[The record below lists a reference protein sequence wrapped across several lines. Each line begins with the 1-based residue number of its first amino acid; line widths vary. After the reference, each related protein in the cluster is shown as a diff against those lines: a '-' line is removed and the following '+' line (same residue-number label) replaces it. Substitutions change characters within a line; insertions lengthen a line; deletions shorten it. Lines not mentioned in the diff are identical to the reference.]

1 MKLRMIGCSHHTTPV
16 EIREKFSFTEQ
27 QVEGALNLLRD
38 QYSDCESVLLST
50 CNRVELYVGAST
62 DVELP
67 TTSQLIQF
75 VADFHQLASM
85 SYEEHFTRL
94 DGEEAIEH
102 LFSVSSSIDSLVV
115 GESQIAAQVH
125 EAYELA
131 VKQGFAGPAMHA
143 VFQHANRVAKRVGHE
158 TEIHTRRIS
167 VPSVAVSEMARDVFE
182 RFDDKKVLVIGSGEM
197 GRETLPYLINEGA
210 KTITIVNRSLENAQK
225 LAEEFGVRSEPWD
238 RLDANVIA
246 ADLIVSTTGA
256 TEPIITESRFRKLQT
271 ARNNRMLVVL
281 DLAVPRDFEASIGRL
296 PYVYLYSV
304 DDLQVVCNRNRTF
317 REQQLPKAKRII
329 KEEVER
335 IVSDWKIRAS
345 GDTIRALRDRAA
357 EIRTSELSR
366 LFGKQSMQNASPE
379 VQQEIEHAFDR
390 LVNKILHQPLQSIR
404 DVSQNEQRDSL
415 VSALRWLFKIR

>member
-1 MKLRMIGCSHHTTPV
+1 
-16 EIREKFSFTEQ
+16 
-27 QVEGALNLLRD
+27 
-38 QYSDCESVLLST
+38 
-50 CNRVELYVGAST
+50 
-62 DVELP
+62 
-67 TTSQLIQF
+67 
-75 VADFHQLASM
+75 
-85 SYEEHFTRL
+85 
-94 DGEEAIEH
+94 
-102 LFSVSSSIDSLVV
+102 
-115 GESQIAAQVH
+115 
-125 EAYELA
+125 
-131 VKQGFAGPAMHA
+131 
-143 VFQHANRVAKRVGHE
+143 
-158 TEIHTRRIS
+158 
-167 VPSVAVSEMARDVFE
+167 
-182 RFDDKKVLVIGSGEM
+182 M

-210 KTITIVNRSLENAQK
+210 KSITIVNRSLENAQK